1 MGRRYSS
8 QFKPKKHHVSLE
20 RWDKQEKI
28 EKKIQESDDS
38 YEDHYKIYWRFA
50 QKRKTSKS
58 TDSIPTKKNQYNLH
72 SFEFQ
77 QKKSIK
83 WAFDSHQDSKVRLW
97 NITPT

>member
-8 QFKPKKHHVSLE
+8 QFKPKKHHLSLE
-20 RWDKQEKI
+20 RWDKEKI

-58 TDSIPTKKNQYNLH
+58 TDSIPTKNQHNLH

-77 QKKSIK
+77 QKI
-83 WAFDSHQDSKVRLW
+83 
-97 NITPT
+97 N